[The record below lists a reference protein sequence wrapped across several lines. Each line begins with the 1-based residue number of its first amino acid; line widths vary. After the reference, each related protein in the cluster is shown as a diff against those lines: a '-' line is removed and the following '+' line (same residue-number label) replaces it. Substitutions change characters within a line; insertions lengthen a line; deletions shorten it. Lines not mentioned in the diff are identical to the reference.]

1 MIDEK
6 DRILVVVAFIFL
18 PNNFII
24 NESNALLNENLKK
37 LKANL
42 LEKIN

>member
-6 DRILVVVAFIFL
+6 DRIFVVVTFIFQ

-24 NESNALLNENLKK
+24 NESNALLNENFKK
-37 LKANL
+37 IKGKFIRKN
-42 LEKIN
+42 